1 VGTKFPRHENY
12 QCERLVNYLI
22 YLDFIVERQGFE
34 LCALSLNEGEGNREL
49 FQLVADLG
57 EARLGAGFVL
67 VAARCSAH
75 TDGGDRFIA
84 NLDWQAAD
92 RGYELVIEDRRI
104 EAAARDPLGE
114 IASRDP
120 QLGRRV
126 GFAAGD
132 LSAQPARAIADD
144 EKLG

>member
-1 VGTKFPRHENY
+1 MEPTERKTRSCLPFWWVQGGYKFPRHENY

-22 YLDFIVERQGFE
+22 SLAFIVERQGFE

-67 VAARCSAH
+67 VAAWCSAH

-92 RGYELVIEDRRI
+92 RTGFSCRTGFRSW
-104 EAAARDPLGE
+104 RPNPGDP
-114 IASRDP
+114 R
-120 QLGRRV
+120 
-126 GFAAGD
+126 
-132 LSAQPARAIADD
+132 
-144 EKLG
+144 